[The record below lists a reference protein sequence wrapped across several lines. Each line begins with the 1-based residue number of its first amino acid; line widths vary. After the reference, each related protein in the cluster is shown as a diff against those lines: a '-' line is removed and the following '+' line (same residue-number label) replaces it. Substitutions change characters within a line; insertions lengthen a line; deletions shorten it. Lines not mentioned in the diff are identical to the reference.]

1 MTLPAVG
8 VAFFLLTAALVAGVV
23 AADAALAGADR
34 PALDRKA
41 AVGLSE
47 ALVRADAPT
56 TARANVVNE
65 SQLSGLTATDL
76 RDRYG
81 VPADASVRVTLD
93 GRTLVSDGTPAGGV
107 TVERIVL
114 LEGQETRTI
123 TPALE
128 GSRTVTL
135 PRRTSSVNLTVQPPV
150 NTTVRTVRINGRVRL
165 HNASGLNGTYEVP
178 VPAVETVRLGFETVG
193 PLSNDS
199 VRIGYVPVRTEK
211 ARLEVTVDG

>member
-150 NTTVRTVRINGRVRL
+150 NTTVRTVRVNGRVRL
-165 HNASGLNGTYEVP
+165 HNASGLNGTHEVP
-178 VPAVETVRLGFETVG
+178 VAAIETARLGFETVG

>member
-65 SQLSGLTATDL
+65 SRLSDLTATDL

-150 NTTVRTVRINGRVRL
+150 NTTVRTVRVNGRVRL
-165 HNASGLNGTYEVP
+165 HNASGLNGTHEVP
-178 VPAVETVRLGFETVG
+178 VAAIETARLGFETVG

>member
-128 GSRTVTL
+128 RSRTVTL

-150 NTTVRTVRINGRVRL
+150 NTTVRTVRVNGRVRL
-165 HNASGLNGTYEVP
+165 HNASGLNGTHEVP
-178 VPAVETVRLGFETVG
+178 VAAIETARLGFETVG

>member
-65 SQLSGLTATDL
+65 SRLSDLTATDL

-150 NTTVRTVRINGRVRL
+150 NTTVRTVRVNGRVRL

-178 VPAVETVRLGFETVG
+178 VAAIETARLGFETVG

-211 ARLEVTVDG
+211 ARLEVTIDG

>member
-65 SQLSGLTATDL
+65 SRLSDLTATDL

-128 GSRTVTL
+128 RSRTVTL

-150 NTTVRTVRINGRVRL
+150 NTTVRTVRVNGRVRL
-165 HNASGLNGTYEVP
+165 HNASGLNGTHEVP
-178 VPAVETVRLGFETVG
+178 VAAIETARLGFETVG